1 MFVCQNHTNGFYN
14 MSLKSLLHTSLAG
27 WTEFLVFCSCMQS
40 LLMDEFFIKLQNR
53 ALKVR
58 VINLSWKKNNYSS
71 LSLCQAGKQVSLS
84 VIRVSPRQCEVVCP
98 SFLLPAEK
106 SVRGHYKEL
115 LHWFDMSMQ
124 HPHIHRL
131 YSMCRHMEPAKYI
144 KIYLTE
150 QSMCFC
156 FSSGHGGLLWICGSF
171 SMSKK
176 AIKM

>member
-1 MFVCQNHTNGFYN
+1 MFVCQNDTNGFYN

-40 LLMDEFFIKLQNR
+40 LLMDEFIIKLQNR

-58 VINLSWKKNNYSS
+58 VINLSWKKKTNCSS

-131 YSMCRHMEPAKYI
+131 YSICRHMEPTKYI
-144 KIYLTE
+144 KSIWLNNLCVFALVRATE
-150 QSMCFC
+150 GC
-156 FSSGHGGLLWICGSF
+156 CGSF

-176 AIKM
+176 L